1 MPSRD
6 SAAKPGSHSSPRMVV
21 THSPVNPATHYCV
34 QPTVAKPAMACAR
47 NGSMPR
53 ATSFG
58 AGRNDAR
65 RLALDGTLPALA
77 VATRALVAAGTSG
90 RRGTF
95 RPRPC
100 DGGRTGPPHYTGTA
114 PVGE

>member
-1 MPSRD
+1 
-6 SAAKPGSHSSPRMVV
+6 MVV

-90 RRGTF
+90 RRGTV
-95 RPRPC
+95 RPVRC
-100 DGGRTGPPHYTGTA
+100 DGGSTGHTQCECHTDRKSTRLNSSH
-114 PVGE
+114 